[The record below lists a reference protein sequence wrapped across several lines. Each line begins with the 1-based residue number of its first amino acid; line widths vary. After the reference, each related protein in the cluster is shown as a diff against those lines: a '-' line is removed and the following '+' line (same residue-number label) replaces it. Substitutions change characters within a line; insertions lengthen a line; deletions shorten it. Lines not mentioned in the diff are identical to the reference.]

1 MNTFTLQYIYFPEKK
16 KKKTKVKLQISHL
29 QSQNNII

>member
-16 KKKTKVKLQISHL
+16 KKKDQGKITNFTPTVTE
-29 QSQNNII
+29 